1 MTGTKPWRFG
11 STARTRSLVLL
22 ALGVVK
28 VATAAQLRQLVLP
41 GTVDV
46 QTVRNACKDL
56 RDAGLVESVGKVT
69 GASASGRSV
78 GEQLWNL
85 TAAGLAAAGT
95 ELDRPPSEMGGTA
108 REAAR
113 AGAAHAVKVT
123 DTIDA
128 FFQAPLLPTRP
139 VARRGARPTRKSMNP
154 LPARPP
160 GLGTLHSWHT
170 EVALPVTGTFT
181 TPGRGSLR
189 ADAVLTAPEE
199 DLPVL
204 FVEVDN
210 GTEPPA
216 RVADK
221 IARYRR
227 FFQRTVKDQCGQ
239 QVLLWS
245 TLWQAPGRG
254 GFPPVAFVFT
264 KQVGPKALQARIQ
277 EVARLSGEHWQGMW
291 CHGRYIENTG
301 ESDGYR
307 DYEGVVPVVAT
318 TLDRLREHGPHG
330 AIWWRFGHSSSQVL
344 TDALDNPDDRRAYNR
359 REEQRLAAQRAAWA
373 EDARREED
381 EYQRWQASLWPCPTC
396 GDDVDPD
403 DGPGLTR
410 GDECPSCT
418 AQRERSGAEQAEAE
432 AERERER
439 RTGLLGWLRG

>member
-1 MTGTKPWRFG
+1 M
-11 STARTRSLVLL
+11 LL

-28 VATAAQLRQLVLP
+28 VASVTQLRQLVLP
-41 GTVDV
+41 GTADV

-56 RDAGLVESVGKVT
+56 RDVGLVESVGKAT
-69 GASASGRSV
+69 GTGLSGRPVS
-78 GEQLWNL
+78 EQLWNL
-85 TAAGLAAAGT
+85 TPAGLATAAA
-95 ELDRPPSEMGGTA
+95 ELDRPPGEMGGTV

-128 FFQAPLLPTRP
+128 FLQSPPEPTKPVVRRVRPHADGPTRP
-139 VARRGARPTRKSMNP
+139 LTG
-154 LPARPP
+154 RPP
-160 GLGTLHSWHT
+160 GLGTLHGWHT

-264 KQVGPKALQARIQ
+264 KQVGPKALHARIQ

-301 ESDGYR
+301 QSDGYR

-318 TLDRLREHGPHG
+318 TLDRLRQHGPQG

-344 TDALDNPDDRRAYNR
+344 TDALDNPDDHRAYNR

-381 EYQRWQASLWPCPTC
+381 EYQRWQASLWHCPTC

-403 DGPGLTR
+403 DGPGLAR
-410 GDECPSCT
+410 GDECPSCS
-418 AQRERSGAEQAEAE
+418 AQRERSEAEQAEAE

-439 RTGLLGWLRG
+439 RRGLLGWLRG